1 MGAYKNLTCKLNP
14 VMKRLVISTMIL
26 LAAVVA
32 VTIMY
37 FSNLRPLG
45 QHTGRVMH
53 TIPPNAAFII
63 EFNND
68 TGFYAIFKDNQ
79 LFTNLI
85 GQSSSNELSTIRKE
99 IFSNPSLAHFFSG
112 QNVFISLH
120 PEANNQVNFLITT
133 SASPDFNVSM
143 LDQLVKQKAG
153 SLVVS
158 PITIEGKKGYTFYSG
173 ALKKRFYLIAHS
185 GDIFSGSFSKEL
197 IVQAARMN
205 PKKELVP
212 FVLISDQQ
220 TTNSL
225 MNLYINYSQL
235 NPLFQQLFTNK
246 NTDIFK
252 SFRLFSGL
260 SALTLNY
267 KSSAIMFS
275 GLTDRPEHVPQ
286 AYLDLFI
293 NQQPV
298 VNKLKDI
305 YPSTTAYSICFA
317 VSDPQKFKNDL
328 SNWQVKANM
337 QREKDSLF
345 KKIKTETG
353 VNLVTEFNR
362 LLGNEFAVVTTRY
375 QEKLAIISLKSG
387 ADIRPILNNVST
399 IVANNIGLLKYSKA
413 PAFLLGDAFNEFRKP
428 YYMILDN
435 YLIIANSINELNSYL
450 DSYTHHKFLNKLS
463 DYNRFD
469 NLLTEKSNISWFINF
484 KDSQPALKR
493 DLANDFYTSLQN
505 NNPGWKNFYAAS
517 LQLTSSGKR
526 FYTNFC
532 MNLAAP
538 DTTNNSNGI
547 N

>member
-1 MGAYKNLTCKLNP
+1 
-14 VMKRLVISTMIL
+14 MKRLIISTVIL

-32 VTIMY
+32 ITIVY
-37 FSNLRPLG
+37 FNNLRPQG
-45 QHTGRVMH
+45 QHTGLVMH
-53 TIPPNAAFII
+53 TIPPDAAFII
-63 EFNND
+63 EFAND
-68 TGFYAIFKDNQ
+68 TGFYEIFKNNE

-85 GQSSSNELSTIRKE
+85 GQPSSGELSAIRKE
-99 IFSNPSLAHFFSG
+99 IFSNPALSHFFSG

-120 PEANNQVNFLITT
+120 PQTNNRTGLLVTT
-133 SASPDFNVSM
+133 SASPDFKASM
-143 LDQLVKQKAG
+143 LDELVKQRTG
-153 SLVVS
+153 NLVAS
-158 PITIEGKKGYTFYSG
+158 PIIIDGKKGYTFYS
-173 ALKKRFYLIAHS
+173 AELKKRFYLIAHD

-197 IVQAARMN
+197 VTQAAHMD

-235 NPLFQQLFTNK
+235 NPLFRQLFINK

-267 KSSAIMFS
+267 KSTAIMFS
-275 GLTDRPEHVPQ
+275 GLTNRPANVPQ

-298 VNKLKDI
+298 TNKLKNI
-305 YPSTTAYSICFA
+305 FPSTTAYSTSFA
-317 VSDPQKFKNDL
+317 VSDPQKFKADL
-328 SNWQVKANM
+328 SNWQLKANM
-337 QREKDSLF
+337 QREKDSVF

-353 VNLVTEFNR
+353 VNIMAEFNR
-362 LLGNEFAVVTTRY
+362 LMANEFAVVTTRY
-375 QEKLAIISLKSG
+375 QEKLAMISVKSG
-387 ADIRPILNNVST
+387 PDLRPVFNNIST
-399 IVANNIGLLKYSKA
+399 IVRENIGLINYNKV
-413 PAFLLGDAFNEFRKP
+413 PALLLGDAFNAFRKP

-435 YLIIANSINELNSYL
+435 YLILANSINELNSYL
-450 DSYTHHKFLNKLS
+450 DSYTHHKFLSKLS
-463 DYNRFD
+463 DYSQYD

-484 KDSQPALKR
+484 KDSQTELKR
-493 DLANDFYTSLQN
+493 DLASDFYTPFQN

-517 LQLTSSGKR
+517 LQLTSSGKQ

-532 MNLAAP
+532 MNLTAP
-538 DTTNNSNGI
+538 DTTTSTGNI
-547 N
+547 K